1 MQDDFICSRHCQHI
15 RGASDSLSQV
25 GNTSGLH
32 LDTQSW
38 GGEENISSGLYRK
51 CLIFNILICYLQ
63 FPHYELREP
72 NDCNFNFI
80 QIFDEKTDIEH
91 RKRNFCG
98 SVAESFQSE
107 SDVLFIRYK
116 QNFDPL
122 TWRKTVLLSGY
133 SLIIFC
139 NIQILHL
146 DHVLTSTS
154 VTCQLQD

>member
-1 MQDDFICSRHCQHI
+1 MMILFVP
-15 RGASDSLSQV
+15 GTA
-25 GNTSGLH
+25 
-32 LDTQSW
+32 
-38 GGEENISSGLYRK
+38 NISEEHLTHSLKWGTPLDCTWILRAEEGKKIYLQVYRK

-122 TWRKTVLLSGY
+122 T
-133 SLIIFC
+133 
-139 NIQILHL
+139 
-146 DHVLTSTS
+146 
-154 VTCQLQD
+154 